1 MKNFIL
7 LISIITFC
15 FTSCRKDKQPEPKTY
30 GQATALQSVK
40 DYAIFKKGTYW
51 VYQDSTSLE
60 LDSVWVY
67 KYEETV
73 DSFPVTANSIVVC
86 PVFLYSTFS
95 SKFRTNIKYEYN
107 TAYYVNNNISPVY
120 LSVIDSAN
128 GYVGAAIFIGA
139 PFILGKDLGFYLSD
153 DMINLNAI
161 QNNYILRNGFIKN
174 GVLKY
179 HHTKD
184 WTSYYMDPLTYF
196 LHSHQTYQYIA
207 PNIGLVRKE
216 VIDSNQVWN
225 LIRYNIVQ

>member
-1 MKNFIL
+1 MKIFIL
-7 LISIITFC
+7 LIAIATFC
-15 FTSCRKDKQPEPKTY
+15 FTSCRKDKQPEPKSY
-30 GQATALQSVK
+30 GQGSALQSVK

-107 TAYYVNNNISPVY
+107 TAFMFAKTPTSPVY
-120 LSVIDSAN
+120 LSIIDSAN
-128 GYVGAAIFIGA
+128 GYVGAGIYLQGPLDVHRDYA
-139 PFILGKDLGFYLSD
+139 FYLSD

-161 QNNYILRNGFIKN
+161 QNNYILRNGIIKN
-174 GVLKY
+174 SVLKY

-184 WTSYYMDPLTYF
+184 WTSYVTVVYTPT
-196 LHSHQTYQYIA
+196 SHQTIQYIA